1 MDQDGDCLLLNG
13 SSTVAEASQCTCHGC
28 TSERSQIPA
37 VVISRGKPP
46 PSTPSSSSSGK
57 SSFPGKETINHHDVI
72 DLEDHNITFRN
83 VKEFVDGGIL
93 ETVGGADQPSLL
105 IYAQRQG
112 RHQQVG
118 ICAALAVEDCLKG
131 VIKRHE
137 KVTKDAAALAKAA
150 VENNNVRASQTGRQH
165 SSSWGGSHG
174 SRGTPTSSS
183 SSSSA
188 ATGGNVHHHHHQRTA
203 RNVDPVM
210 MMYRHNDAVQR

>member
-13 SSTVAEASQCTCHGC
+13 SSTVAEASQCTCNGC

-37 VVISRGKPP
+37 VVISRGKPQ
-46 PSTPSSSSSGK
+46 PSSPSSSSSGK
-57 SSFPGKETINHHDVI
+57 FSSSGKDSINHDVI

-93 ETVGGADQPSLL
+93 ETVGGVDQPSLL

-150 VENNNVRASQTGRQH
+150 VEQNNLRASQTGRQH
-165 SSSWGGSHG
+165 GSSSGSG
-174 SRGTPTSSS
+174 RGTTPSSS
-183 SSSSA
+183 SSMNGGSS
-188 ATGGNVHHHHHQRTA
+188 HHHQRTA

-210 MMYRHNDAVQR
+210 MMYRQNEAVQR

>member
-1 MDQDGDCLLLNG
+1 M
-13 SSTVAEASQCTCHGC
+13 
-28 TSERSQIPA
+28 
-37 VVISRGKPP
+37 
-46 PSTPSSSSSGK
+46 
-57 SSFPGKETINHHDVI
+57 I

-112 RHQQVG
+112 RHRQVG

-150 VENNNVRASQTGRQH
+150 VEQNNLRASQTGRQH
-165 SSSWGGSHG
+165 SNSNCGSSSNSGRSNGSG
-174 SRGTPTSSS
+174 SGRGTTAGSSS
-183 SSSSA
+183 SVNGSS
-188 ATGGNVHHHHHQRTA
+188 HHHQRTA